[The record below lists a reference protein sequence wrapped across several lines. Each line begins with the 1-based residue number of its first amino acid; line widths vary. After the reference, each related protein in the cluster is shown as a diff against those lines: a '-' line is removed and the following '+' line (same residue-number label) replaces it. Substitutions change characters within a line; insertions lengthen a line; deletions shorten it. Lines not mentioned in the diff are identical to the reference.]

1 MIHVTRE
8 QYLLLV
14 VVDVWLVVAVV
25 LPARATHT
33 RPPAA
38 GLARLPRL
46 HHVSSSRG
54 FRRRVSSSSCK

>member
-25 LPARATHT
+25 LAARATHT

-46 HHVSSSRG
+46 HHVSVTWLPVPRQLILL
-54 FRRRVSSSSCK
+54 

>member
-38 GLARLPRL
+38 GLPRLPRL
-46 HHVSSSRG
+46 HHVSVTWLSAA
-54 FRRRVSSSSCK
+54 CQLILL

>member
-25 LPARATHT
+25 LAARTTHT

-46 HHVSSSRG
+46 HHVS
-54 FRRRVSSSSCK
+54 VTWLPVPCQLILL